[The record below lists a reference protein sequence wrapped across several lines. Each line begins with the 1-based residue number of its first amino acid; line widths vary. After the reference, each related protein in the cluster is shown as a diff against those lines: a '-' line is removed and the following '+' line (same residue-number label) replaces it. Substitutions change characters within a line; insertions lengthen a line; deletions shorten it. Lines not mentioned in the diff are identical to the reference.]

1 MSQTELQLRKSID
14 YESRLSKQAALILQQ
29 TRTIRELRTRVAA
42 ADSQLAWARRE
53 LGRESA

>member
-1 MSQTELQLRKSID
+1 MNELETNLRKSID

-42 ADSQLAWARRE
+42 ADSQLAWARRA